1 MRGRRWP
8 LHGVLEW
15 VTDPSRETAS
25 GSHGRDRGDRRPR
38 LRWAYGAMAVILVWC
53 LWQGRAYVRQQHLN
67 QALASAIVANQDQE
81 AMEALDQGADTRML
95 YYAPSPV
102 V

>member
-1 MRGRRWP
+1 M
-8 LHGVLEW
+8 
-15 VTDPSRETAS
+15 
-25 GSHGRDRGDRRPR
+25 
-38 LRWAYGAMAVILVWC
+38 ILAWC